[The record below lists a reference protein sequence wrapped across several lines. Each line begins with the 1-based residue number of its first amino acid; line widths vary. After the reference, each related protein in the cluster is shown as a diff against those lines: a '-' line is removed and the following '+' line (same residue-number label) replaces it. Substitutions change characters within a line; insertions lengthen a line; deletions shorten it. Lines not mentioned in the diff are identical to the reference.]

1 MPTDGRFLSDPVE
14 TPPRPTGW
22 RRVVAW
28 VLTGLA
34 ALLLLFA
41 LVAPNE
47 LKDLS
52 PWAFARIPIEGLLGV
67 ALVVMLPPRTR
78 KVVVLVAGS
87 LLGVLMV
94 LKITDMGF
102 YNFLNRP
109 FDPVFDWSFFGP
121 AIDFIS
127 NALGETG
134 AVLAAIGV
142 ALLALGLVAL
152 VPLSA
157 MRITRVA
164 VAHRTATTRVIA
176 VLTVVWV
183 VSAAFGLPLAS
194 KSAASLAYAH
204 ARQANAS
211 FKDSEAFAKENE
223 VDAFG
228 STPSDQLLTG
238 LRGKDVML
246 TFIESYG
253 RVAVED
259 PEISPQVDAVLDEGT
274 SKLRQAGFAAKS
286 AFLTS
291 STSGGGSWLA
301 HSTLQSG
308 LFINNQK
315 RYTTFTNSDR
325 LTLSTAFGKAG
336 WRTVGIVPQN
346 EGPWPEGDIYQHQQY
361 YDKHNV
367 GYQGKNFFYAAMPD
381 QYTLSALQHNEL
393 DKPGRKPVMAEIDLV
408 SSHTPFVPLPRMID
422 WNAVGDGSVFKEMA
436 EKGQKPEEV
445 WNDAGLTRNA
455 YGQSIQYSLNTLISY
470 LQTYGNDNTV
480 LVFLGDHQPAPMV
493 TNNSKNWDVPITI
506 VAKDPAVLDKISGWG
521 WHDGLNPGPQA
532 PVLPM
537 QSFRDEFLTAFGSQ
551 PDHPHR

>member
-1 MPTDGRFLSDPVE
+1 MTTDDRFLSAAPA
-14 TPPRPTGW
+14 RPKGW
-22 RRVVAW
+22 RKALTW
-28 VLTGLA
+28 TTTGLA
-34 ALLLLFA
+34 GLLLLFA

-47 LKDLS
+47 LKDLT
-52 PWAFARIPIEGLLGV
+52 PWAFLRIPVEGLLGV
-67 ALVVMLPPRTR
+67 ALVLVLPPRAR
-78 KVVVLVAGS
+78 NVVVLVAGTG
-87 LLGVLMV
+87 LGVLMV
-94 LKITDMGF
+94 LKITDIGF

-127 NALGETG
+127 NALGKTG
-134 AVLAAIGV
+134 ATIAAIGV
-142 ALLALGLVAL
+142 GLLALGIVAL

-157 MRITRVA
+157 MRITKLA
-164 VAHRTATTRVIA
+164 VAHRTATTRVIS

-194 KSAASLAYAH
+194 KNAATLAYAH
-204 ARQANAS
+204 AKQANAS

-223 VDAFG
+223 VDAFRN
-228 STPSDQLLTG
+228 TPPDQLLTA
-238 LRGKDVML
+238 LQGKDVMI

-259 PEISPQVDAVLDEGT
+259 PEISPQIDALLDAGT
-274 SKLRQAGFAAKS
+274 GKLRQAGFAAKS

-308 LFINNQK
+308 LYINNQK
-315 RYTTFTNSDR
+315 RYTTFTNGDR
-325 LTLSTAFGKAG
+325 LTLSSAFGKAG

-346 EGPWPEGDIYQHQQY
+346 DRAWPEGQIYEHQQY
-361 YDKHNV
+361 YDKNNV

-381 QYTLSALQHNEL
+381 QYTMSAFHRNEL
-393 DKPGRKPVMAEIDLV
+393 AKPGRKPVMAEIDFV
-408 SSHTPFVPLPRMID
+408 SSHTPFVPLPQMVD

-436 EKGQKPEEV
+436 EKGQKPEEI
-445 WNDAGLTRNA
+445 WNDAGLTRKA

-470 LQTYGNDNTV
+470 LQTYGDNNTV

-493 TNNSKNWDVPITI
+493 TNNSKSWDVPITI
-506 VAKDPAVLDKISGWG
+506 VAKDPAVLERVSSWG

-532 PVLPM
+532 PVWPM
-537 QSFRDEFLTAFGSQ
+537 QSFRDKFMTAFGPH
-551 PDHPHR
+551 PDPSHR